1 MESLIN
7 YFLSTIR
14 RERIAT
20 IELREN
26 HEVLKA
32 QYRDLQGRYSQLE
45 NRYSQLEKGM
55 EEQKSLNIAIM
66 RRLELLEN
74 K

>member
-14 RERIAT
+14 RKRMASL
-20 IELREN
+20 ELREN
-26 HEVLKA
+26 HELLKA
-32 QYRDLQGRYSQLE
+32 QYRDLEDRYSH
-45 NRYSQLEKGM
+45 LEKGM
-55 EEQKSLNIAIM
+55 EEQKSLNICIM